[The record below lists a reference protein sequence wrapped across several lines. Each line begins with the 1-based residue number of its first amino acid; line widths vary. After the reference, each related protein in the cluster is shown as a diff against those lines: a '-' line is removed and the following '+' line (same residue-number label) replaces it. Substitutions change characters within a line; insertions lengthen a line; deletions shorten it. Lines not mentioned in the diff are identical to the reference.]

1 MSPPYR
7 SAPTLNW
14 ANRPGRELLRLAGP
28 IAISMVSHAFMSL
41 VDTFCV
47 STLGAGALAGVGLG
61 SITFFVF
68 AGFGFGFFRGSK
80 VLVSQA
86 RGAGD
91 EEAIERH
98 AGAALAAALVV
109 GFVITLCVG
118 LIAPMLPS
126 LAPSAVAGRA
136 ARDYAWILGLA
147 GIPSMLYVALREVRY
162 GSGDSTAPM
171 RAALL
176 ANAVNIGLDV
186 LFVLVLDWGV
196 EGAAFATLAAYVI
209 QVVALAPAQ
218 RRKVR
223 RPTPDDL
230 RALRKMGAPTGIQ
243 FVLEIGSFGLI
254 TVLLS
259 ATDERQVAAHQVA
272 LQLMHF
278 VFLPMAA
285 VAEAC
290 SVLAG
295 QAHGAQRR
303 KLIPV
308 VGRLG
313 LRVAVIYALVWFV
326 LIALLRHVMA
336 RTFASDDSHLQSI
349 VAVLLLVG
357 GIFQLA
363 DGLAMVG
370 SAMLRGVGDV
380 RYSAYVGVLTAWVFT
395 PPLTYFLGIFLGLGA
410 LGAWLGLTAQI
421 LAQAVLLWRR
431 LRSLTR

>member
-1 MSPPYR
+1 
-7 SAPTLNW
+7 
-14 ANRPGRELLRLAGP
+14 
-28 IAISMVSHAFMSL
+28 MVSHALMSL

-61 SITFFVF
+61 SITYFVF

-91 EEAIERH
+91 EDAIERH
-98 AGAALAAALVV
+98 AGAALAAAVVV
-109 GFVITLCVG
+109 GAVITLSVW
-118 LIAPMLPS
+118 LVAPALPS
-126 LAPSAVAGRA
+126 MAPSAVAGRA
-136 ARDYAWILGLA
+136 ARGYASILSFAGLPA
-147 GIPSMLYVALREVRY
+147 MFYVALREVRY

-186 LFVLVLDWGV
+186 LFVIGLDWGV
-196 EGAAFATLAAYVI
+196 EGAAFATLAAYLV

-218 RRKVR
+218 WGRVR
-223 RPTPDDL
+223 RPRKADL
-230 RALRKMGAPTGIQ
+230 RALRAMGAPTGIQ

-259 ATDERQVAAHQVA
+259 VTDERQVAAHQVA

-285 VAEAC
+285 VSEAC

-295 QAHGAQRR
+295 QAHGARQRE
-303 KLIPV
+303 LIPL
-308 VGRLG
+308 VGKLG
-313 LRVAVIYALVWFV
+313 VRVAVVYALVWFV
-326 LIALLRHVMA
+326 LLAVLRHVVA
-336 RTFASDDSHLQSI
+336 AAFAPDDAELRNI

-357 GIFQLA
+357 AVFQLV
-363 DGLAMVG
+363 DGVAMVG
-370 SAMLRGVGDV
+370 SAMLRGLGDV
-380 RYSAYVGVLTAWVFT
+380 RYAAYVGVLTAWVFT

-410 LGAWLGLTAQI
+410 LGAWLGLTVQI
-421 LAQAVLLWRR
+421 LAQAVVLWRR
-431 LRSLTR
+431 WREMTR

>member
-7 SAPTLNW
+7 SAPSIRW
-14 ANRPGRELLRLAGP
+14 SHRPGRELLRLAGP
-28 IAISMVSHAFMSL
+28 IAVSMVSHAFMSL

-61 SITFFVF
+61 SITYFVF

-91 EEAIERH
+91 EEAIKHH
-98 AGAALAAALVV
+98 AGAALIGALVV
-109 GFVITLCVG
+109 GVLITLGVV
-118 LIAPMLPS
+118 LLAPMLPA

-136 ARDYAWILGLA
+136 AHDYAGILGFA
-147 GIPSMLYVALREVRY
+147 GVPAMFYVALREVRY

-176 ANAVNIGLDV
+176 ANAINIGLDV
-186 LFVLVLDWGV
+186 LFVLVFDWGV
-196 EGAAFATLAAYVI
+196 EGAAIATLAAYIV
-209 QVVALAPAQ
+209 QVAALAPAQ
-218 RRKVR
+218 WGKVR
-223 RPTPDDL
+223 RPRKEHL
-230 RALRKMGAPTGIQ
+230 RALRRMGAPTGIQ

-259 ATDERQVAAHQVA
+259 VTDEREVAAHQVA

-285 VAEAC
+285 VSEAC

-303 KLIPV
+303 ELIPV

-313 LRVAVIYALVWFV
+313 VRVALIYALVWF
-326 LIALLRHVMA
+326 ALLAVFRHVIA
-336 RTFASDDSHLQSI
+336 ASFASGDVALQNI
-349 VAVLLLVG
+349 VATLLLVG
-357 GIFQLA
+357 AVFQLA

-370 SAMLRGVGDV
+370 GAMLRGLGDV
-380 RYSAYVGVLTAWVFT
+380 RYSAFIGVLTAWVFT
-395 PPLTYFLGIFLGLGA
+395 PPLTYLLGVFLGLGA
-410 LGAWLGLTAQI
+410 VGAWLGLTVQI
-421 LAQAVLLWRR
+421 LAQAVFLWRR
-431 LRSLTR
+431 LRRLMR

>member
-1 MSPPYR
+1 
-7 SAPTLNW
+7 
-14 ANRPGRELLRLAGP
+14 
-28 IAISMVSHAFMSL
+28 MVSHALMSL

-61 SITFFVF
+61 SISYFVF

-98 AGAALAAALVV
+98 AGAALAGALVV
-109 GFVITLCVG
+109 GVVITLCVV
-118 LIAPMLPS
+118 LIAPALTS

-136 ARDYAWILGLA
+136 ARDYASILGFA
-147 GIPSMLYVALREVRY
+147 GVPAMFYVALREVRY

-186 LFVLVLDWGV
+186 LFVLIFEWGV
-196 EGAAFATLAAYVI
+196 EGAAVATVVAYVV
-209 QVVALAPAQ
+209 QVAALAPAQ
-218 RRKVR
+218 WGKVR
-223 RPTPDDL
+223 RPCKDDL
-230 RALRKMGAPTGIQ
+230 RALRRMGAPTGIQ

-259 ATDERQVAAHQVA
+259 VTDERQVAAHQVA

-285 VAEAC
+285 VSEAC

-295 QAHGAQRR
+295 QAHGAHRR

-313 LRVAVIYALVWFV
+313 LRVALIYALVWFV
-326 LIALLRHVMA
+326 LIVMLRHIIA
-336 RTFASDDSHLQSI
+336 ETFASDDAELQNI

-357 GIFQLA
+357 GAFQLA

-370 SAMLRGVGDV
+370 GAMLRGIGDV
-380 RYSAYVGVLTAWVFT
+380 RYSALIGVLTAWVFT
-395 PPLTYFLGIFLGLGA
+395 PPLTYFLGVFLGLGA
-410 LGAWLGLTAQI
+410 LGAWIGLTVQI
-421 LAQAVLLWRR
+421 LAQAVLLWNR
-431 LRSLTR
+431 LRALTR